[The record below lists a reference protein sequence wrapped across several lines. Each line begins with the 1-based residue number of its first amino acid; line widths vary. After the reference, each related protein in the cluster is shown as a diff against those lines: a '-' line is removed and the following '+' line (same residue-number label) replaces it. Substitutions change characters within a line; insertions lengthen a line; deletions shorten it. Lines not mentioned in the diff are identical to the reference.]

1 MTEVWLGDSSSHKVY
16 YHLEQKFLNGELFCS
31 DNNNEVDDNKVVANK
46 VDGAYLIE
54 KYGDTAVINVKG
66 SLTSD
71 YASWHKSYPVYV
83 TSYEALIDAL
93 AKASTDTTIA
103 RIVLNFATGGG
114 TVRGVDNA
122 GEAIRRANLVK
133 PVIAHTDT
141 YMFSAGYWLA
151 ANAGKI
157 TASRMAE
164 VGSIGTLMVLEN
176 YKDAA
181 EQRGVKHH
189 VFRAGDFKALGLPVE
204 ELTQEAKDYLQ
215 ANLDKTNKFF
225 IDHVS
230 QKRNLMVSER
240 KTWADGKVFFAEEAL
255 SVGLIDKT
263 ATLFDLIPVQST
275 QQIDARSYSAM
286 DTEKIA
292 QIAAGVDPVVVMGE
306 QELQKYEEAVSAQ
319 AVAEVP
325 AQAVAE
331 VPAVSELT
339 FAKQVGKLEAK
350 LEATQEEL
358 AKFAAKQAEVDACMQ
373 ALMIVAQAAVGNM
386 QNALRKPKESKSSP
400 MEVVAQYNDLQKE
413 MADTFKRGQ
422 QTVTPVQDTTTRPVT
437 GNFRSI

>member
-1 MTEVWLGDSSSHKVY
+1 MTEIWLGDSNSHKVY
-16 YHLEQKFLNGELFCS
+16 YHLEQKFLNGELFSSSNDS
-31 DNNNEVDDNKVVANK
+31 DSDYEDDDDNKKA
-46 VDGAYLIE
+46 DGSYLIE

-71 YASWHKSYPVYV
+71 YAAWHKSYPGYV

-93 AKASTDTTIA
+93 AITSTDTRVA

-181 EQRGVKHH
+181 EQQGVKYH

-292 QIAAGVDPVVVMGE
+292 QIAAGVDPAAVMGE
-306 QELQKYEEAVSAQ
+306 QELQQYEEAVS
-319 AVAEVP
+319 

-350 LEATQEEL
+350 LEAAQGEL

-422 QTVTPVQDTTTRPVT
+422 QTVTPVQDTTTRPAA